1 MRIAMVPH
9 RQRRRRPLTLLARVM
24 VLLAVA
30 MLPFLTLLVPRQ
42 MGWATGGAPAST
54 RAVASLAEAP
64 PVAHLTTPA
73 VHTVTY
79 DRYSLLVDG
88 RRVVLFGGEYQFWRT
103 PSPQRWPVILREMR
117 AAGLNAV
124 SVGVSWQYHSPAPGV
139 FGFAGARDLGRFL
152 DDAAAAGLYVIA
164 RPGPAYDAESNASN
178 LPGWLLGQ
186 AGNLRA
192 NGGRG
197 YCGTGAPSPAYAAAY
212 TDWFRHV
219 LPIIA
224 AHQETTGGGSVV
236 ALQIENE
243 YAPTCGTAQYMSAL
257 HDLARQNG
265 IDVPL
270 LANNNDCC
278 VVAGAWHATGDD
290 GQPIVDIPA
299 ADDYPCFDLCPRG
312 WTSRVFG
319 AVDTLEARLRAAGVA
334 DAPVAVAELQSG
346 YFSGWGQPDY
356 DSIGR
361 ALGPSFAEVI
371 DGSVLGQG
379 TTVVSVYMVAGGTSW
394 GYLAAPNTATSY
406 DYAAP
411 IHEWGTP
418 SLGYGALKRT
428 GMFVDTFGDLLAA
441 TRPDNAGNSAGAV
454 TATNPSLLYA
464 VRQTVDGPQRGAR
477 LIVLRNTD
485 PTHPSA
491 TRLRLP
497 IGGRSVPIPM
507 PVNGAG
513 ATAAGGITLP
523 PHALDLLVANYH
535 LGPFDLLYST
545 SRPLTH
551 ARVGGDQIAV
561 FYGAPG
567 TAGQTV
573 LSFAHAPTLL
583 RVDPGVTAS
592 YDASLHALRLDYIH
606 QEAPRYVALSDGGRR
621 LVLVLTGPNGAAH
634 TWRPDIAG
642 GPAIIMGP
650 DMVTTA
656 QMPGHALSL
665 LVETHGATAVT
676 VWTPDGA
683 RRVSVAETAAPAV
696 APRVGSVGRP
706 AGLALAQPTR
716 VRYSSAL
723 HCVTARLAVAPT
735 ALHLPDLT
743 TWRFQAESPEVAPG
757 FDDHAWT
764 AATEQATGNPN
775 VPPSDTLL
783 ADDYG
788 FHYGFMWYRGRFS
801 GVAGLTGVRLMARHS
816 YSVWLNGVYLGSST
830 TRNDLKDPSD
840 QLAVGNPAPSN
851 ATYADALTFPI
862 PPGLVRAGATNTIS
876 VLVESLGHNVGFEN
890 GQLSRSP
897 TGILSAALLGAPG
910 RGGTTP
916 SIAWRLQGAAPRP
929 HGIHGGSSGDPDSG
943 ILLDA
948 PFNASGLFG
957 ERAGWYRPGFDD
969 RGWRT
974 VSVPDRWTRRG
985 LRLQGI
991 GWYRTTFDLALPPGA
1006 DAPIGL
1012 YIPQAQDKVAIWLNG
1027 LLIGHYWQGVGPQHL
1042 FYLPAGLLREHGRNT
1057 LALAVWNRGHD
1068 GGLTGGLSLQPYDIA
1083 AAMTLRAY

>member
-1 MRIAMVPH
+1 
-9 RQRRRRPLTLLARVM
+9 
-24 VLLAVA
+24 
-30 MLPFLTLLVPRQ
+30 MLPFLTMLVPQQ
-42 MGWATGGAPAST
+42 MKRAGAPAST

-64 PVAHLTTPA
+64 PVAHLSTPT

-117 AAGLNAV
+117 AAGLNTV

-139 FGFAGARDLGRFL
+139 FDFTGARDLGRFL

-164 RPGPAYDAESNASN
+164 RPGPAYDSESNASN

-224 AHQETTGGGSVV
+224 ARQATTGGGSVV

-243 YAPTCGTAQYMSAL
+243 YAPNCGTAQYMSAL

-334 DAPVAVAELQSG
+334 NAPIAVAELQGG
-346 YFSGWGQPDY
+346 YFSGWGQADY
-356 DSIGR
+356 DGIQR

-379 TTVVSVYMVAGGTSW
+379 ATIVSVYMVAGGTSW

-418 SLGYGALKRT
+418 SSGYGALKRT
-428 GMFVDTFGDLLAA
+428 AMFVDAFGDLLAA
-441 TRPDNAGNSAGAV
+441 TRADGAGAMGAEGHSVGAV

-464 VRQTVDGPQRGAR
+464 VRQAVDGPQRGAR

-497 IGGRSVPIPM
+497 LDGRIVSIPM
-507 PVNGAG
+507 LASGADAA
-513 ATAAGGITLP
+513 ATAASGITLP
-523 PHALDLLVANYH
+523 PHALDLLIANYH

-551 ARVGGDQIAV
+551 AQVGGDQVAV
-561 FYGAPG
+561 FYGTPG
-567 TAGQTV
+567 TPGQTV

-583 RVDPGVTAS
+583 RVDPGITAF
-592 YDASLHALRLDYIH
+592 YDTTLHALRLDYTH
-606 QEAPRYVALSDGGRR
+606 QEAPRYVALSAGGRR
-621 LVLVLTGPNGAAH
+621 LVLVLVLTGPNGAAH
-634 TWRPDIAG
+634 TWRPDTAS
-642 GPAIIMGP
+642 GPAIVMGP

-656 QMPGHALSL
+656 TTNGHALSL
-665 LVETHGATAVT
+665 LVETHGATPITA
-676 VWTPDGA
+676 WTPRGD
-683 RRVSVAETAAPAV
+683 RRVAVSGSGAPAV
-696 APRVGSVGRP
+696 APRVGVAQRP
-706 AGLALAQPTR
+706 AGLALAQPTE

-723 HCVTARLAVAPT
+723 HCLTARLGAASA
-735 ALHLPDLT
+735 ALHLPNLS

-764 AATEQATGNPN
+764 AASERATGNPN

-788 FHYGFMWYRGRFS
+788 FHYGFVWYRGRFT
-801 GVAGLTGVRLMARHS
+801 GGAGLTGVSLMARHS

-840 QLAVGNPAPSN
+840 QLAVDNPAPSN
-851 ATYADALTFPI
+851 ATYADALTFAI
-862 PPGLVRAGATNTIS
+862 PSGLVRAGATNTIS

-897 TGILSAALLGAPG
+897 TGILAAGLLGAPG
-910 RGGTTP
+910 RGGATP
-916 SIAWRLQGAAPRP
+916 PIAWRLQGAAPRP
-929 HGIHGGSSGDPDSG
+929 NDSGHEGRGGDPDSAG
-943 ILLDA
+943 LLDA

-957 ERAGWYRPGFDD
+957 ERAGWYRPDFDD
-969 RGWRT
+969 RAWRT
-974 VSVPDRWTRRG
+974 VAVPDTWTARG
-985 LRLQGI
+985 LRLQGV
-991 GWYRTTFDLALPPGA
+991 GWYRTTFDLDLPPGA
-1006 DAPIGL
+1006 NAPIGL

-1027 LLIGHYWQGVGPQHL
+1027 LLVGRYWQGVGPQHL

-1083 AAMTLRAY
+1083 AATTLRAY